1 MNTILEHITTVLT
14 EKFEVPADRITPR
27 TMLKDLDL
35 DSLALV
41 ELQVTLQEDCNI
53 PLDESTVTP
62 ELTLGELA
70 GVVTALAGPEQESGH
85 A

>member
-14 EKFEVPADRITPR
+14 EKFEVPADRITPG

-41 ELQVTLQEDCNI
+41 ELQVTLQEDWNI
-53 PLDESTVTP
+53 PLDESAVTP
-62 ELTLGELA
+62 DLTLGELA
-70 GVVTALAGPEQESGH
+70 DVVTALVGPEQESGR